1 MMFIDDN
8 GYIEYNIKDHSIIDI
23 WITERRNMEEI
34 KLIKDIVASP
44 NADTLSNRLMNAKVE
59 LNATR
64 NFLNDAGNFR
74 TDDYDMGLSCEVI
87 LSKYIEYLQYKVEML
102 EKMHTKLQNNKY
114 IKRDEL
120 LELTTVP
127 KKKKPNTKKEVSC
140 SIPYTSSDNADML
153 LL

>member
-1 MMFIDDN
+1 MD
-8 GYIEYNIKDHSIIDI
+8 
-23 WITERRNMEEI
+23 EI

-44 NADTLSNRLMNAKVE
+44 NVDTLSNRLMNAKVE
-59 LNATR
+59 LNVTR

-87 LSKYIEYLQYKVEML
+87 LSKYIEYLQYKVKML

-120 LELTTVP
+120 LEELTTIP

-140 SIPYTSSDNADML
+140 SILYASSDNVDML

>member
-1 MMFIDDN
+1 MD
-8 GYIEYNIKDHSIIDI
+8 
-23 WITERRNMEEI
+23 EI

-59 LNATR
+59 LDITR

-87 LSKYIEYLQYKVEML
+87 ISKYIEYLQYKIKML
-102 EKMHTKLQNNKY
+102 EKMNTKLQNNKY

-120 LELTTVP
+120 PELTTVP
-127 KKKKPNTKKEVSC
+127 KKADTKKEVSY

>member
-1 MMFIDDN
+1 MD
-8 GYIEYNIKDHSIIDI
+8 
-23 WITERRNMEEI
+23 EI

-44 NADTLSNRLMNAKVE
+44 NVDTLSNRLMNAKVE
-59 LNATR
+59 LNAIR

-74 TDDYDMGLSCEVI
+74 TDDYDMGFSCEVI
-87 LSKYIEYLQYKVEML
+87 LSKYIEYLQYKVKML

-120 LELTTVP
+120 LEELTTIP

>member
-1 MMFIDDN
+1 MD
-8 GYIEYNIKDHSIIDI
+8 
-23 WITERRNMEEI
+23 EI
-34 KLIKDIVASP
+34 KLIKDIKDIVTKQD
-44 NADTLSNRLMNAKVE
+44 ADTLSNRLMNAKVE
-59 LNATR
+59 LNRTR
-64 NFLNDAGNFR
+64 DFLNDAGNFR

-87 LSKYIEYLQYKVEML
+87 LSKYIEYLQYKVKML
-102 EKMHTKLQNNKY
+102 EKIHTKLQNNKY

-120 LELTTVP
+120 LEELTTIP

>member
-1 MMFIDDN
+1 MD
-8 GYIEYNIKDHSIIDI
+8 
-23 WITERRNMEEI
+23 EI

-59 LNATR
+59 LNVTR

-87 LSKYIEYLQYKVEML
+87 LSKYIEYLQYKVKML
-102 EKMHTKLQNNKY
+102 EKMNTKLQNNKY

-120 LELTTVP
+120 IEELTTIP
-127 KKKKPNTKKEVSC
+127 KKKKPDAKKEVSC
-140 SIPYTSSDNADML
+140 SIPYTSSDNVDML
-153 LL
+153 LLQKKFEF

>member
-1 MMFIDDN
+1 MD
-8 GYIEYNIKDHSIIDI
+8 
-23 WITERRNMEEI
+23 EI
-34 KLIKDIVASP
+34 KLIKDIVVSP

-74 TDDYDMGLSCEVI
+74 TDDYDIGLSCEVI
-87 LSKYIEYLQYKVEML
+87 LSKYIEYLQYKVKML
-102 EKMHTKLQNNKY
+102 EKIHTKLQNNKY
-114 IKRDEL
+114 IKQDEAP
-120 LELTTVP
+120 ELTTIP

-140 SIPYTSSDNADML
+140 YTSSDNVDML

>member
-1 MMFIDDN
+1 MD
-8 GYIEYNIKDHSIIDI
+8 
-23 WITERRNMEEI
+23 EI
-34 KLIKDIVASP
+34 KLIKDIVASL

-87 LSKYIEYLQYKVEML
+87 LSKYIEYLQYKVEIL

-120 LELTTVP
+120 PELITVP

-140 SIPYTSSDNADML
+140 SIAYTSSDNADML

>member
-1 MMFIDDN
+1 MD
-8 GYIEYNIKDHSIIDI
+8 
-23 WITERRNMEEI
+23 EI

-44 NADTLSNRLMNAKVE
+44 TADTISNRLMNARVE
-59 LNATR
+59 LDVTR
-64 NFLNDAGNFR
+64 NFLSNAGNFC
-74 TDDYDMGLSCEVI
+74 TDDYNMGLSCKMI
-87 LSKYIEYLQYKVEML
+87 LSKHIEYLQYKVEML

-120 LELTTVP
+120 LEELTTIP